1 MQNKNRAPRPQA
13 VLAQTEPSSDKRR
26 SSAHRVGLAAL
37 LCAIVGCASSTPS
50 PRDATDEVAF
60 LEPAAASPAHSAP
73 LHGDEPSSRAGQPA
87 ARRRAASAR
96 GDADLPWL
104 NPSHVG
110 AAVRAHHDDFQ
121 ACQALGDLESRRED
135 GAVTVGWLVL
145 PDGSV
150 NDVTVG
156 PSTFQSVRI
165 NSCVLDVAKQ
175 VTFPRSGSPA
185 SISWTLEFRGASSH
199 APLATVH

>member
-1 MQNKNRAPRPQA
+1 MQNKSGVPRLGA
-13 VLAQTEPSSDKRR
+13 VRAQTEHDSDPRR
-26 SSAHRVGLAAL
+26 SATLRIGFAAVVWVFLACGGSAPTAQ
-37 LCAIVGCASSTPS
+37 
-50 PRDATDEVAF
+50 DATRALEPSEAESSSPEVAE
-60 LEPAAASPAHSAP
+60 LHRRDDARASA
-73 LHGDEPSSRAGQPA
+73 PA
-87 ARRRAASAR
+87 ARGSAERGQASSE
-96 GDADLPWL
+96 LPWL

-135 GAVTVGWLVL
+135 GAVTLGWLVL

-156 PSTFQSVRI
+156 PSTFRSASI
-165 NSCVLDVAKQ
+165 NACVLGVAKQ
-175 VTFPRSGSPA
+175 VTFPRSAAPTN
-185 SISWTLEFRGASSH
+185 ISWTLEFRGASSH